1 MYINETHIG
10 YYAIVAILG
19 LFVGMLVDWMNKRL
33 PEYKKVFSKEIF
45 TEYFAE
51 FKPNYILMLITSA
64 IYVALLYFYGILY
77 VLTVYDLLSI
87 KISIL
92 GV

>member
-33 PEYKKVFSKEIF
+33 PEYKKIFSNSSRYQF
-45 TEYFAE
+45 
-51 FKPNYILMLITSA
+51 
-64 IYVALLYFYGILY
+64 
-77 VLTVYDLLSI
+77 
-87 KISIL
+87 
-92 GV
+92 